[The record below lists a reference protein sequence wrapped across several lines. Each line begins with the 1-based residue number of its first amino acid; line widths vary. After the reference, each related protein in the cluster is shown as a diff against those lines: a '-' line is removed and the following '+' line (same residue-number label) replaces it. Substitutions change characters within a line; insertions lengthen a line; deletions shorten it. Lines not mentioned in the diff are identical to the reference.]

1 MVSGCIWLSADV
13 VQASTY
19 LESSKKENGFSQFY
33 KTVGA
38 KLLWGQEYNP
48 QGQRNK
54 HFKSKVHSCH
64 MLKTAGMGFE

>member
-1 MVSGCIWLSADV
+1 M
-13 VQASTY
+13 
-19 LESSKKENGFSQFY
+19 SKNEIMYAQFY

-64 MLKTAGMGFE
+64 MLKTAGTGFE